1 MRHAFRIPRVGV
13 AVASAALVVACSQP
27 AEPAKAPAP
36 EQPPPVISLP
46 PAPTQAPVLTRADLL
61 AGVAQAASAHGA
73 GSTYPKAVAEL
84 AGRRF
89 ALTMPFGCDGP
100 AEAGAGASYTLDSAG
115 RALKLSARPEQWT
128 DTGWKQVFGDLGE
141 VEALEG
147 FWLRRPWL
155 LESACP
161 AKFPTLP
168 GALPSPET
176 VGLVRVFEA
185 EGSRLLRR
193 GDRPYEITRKVNPET
208 PPPTDGFRLVLE
220 GRIAGA
226 KGQPV
231 RCRSARPD
239 QRPACLVAVEF
250 DRVAIEDPQ
259 GETLAQWRD

>member
-1 MRHAFRIPRVGV
+1 MRHTHRIPRVGIAV
-13 AVASAALVVACSQP
+13 AVALLVTACSRP
-27 AEPAKAPAP
+27 VEPVKAPAP
-36 EQPPPVISLP
+36 EPLQPVISLP
-46 PAPTQAPVLTRADLL
+46 PAPTQPSALTRADLL
-61 AGVAQAASAHGA
+61 AGVALAASAHGA

-89 ALTMPFGCDGP
+89 TLAMPFGCDGP
-100 AEAGAGASYTLDSAG
+100 AEAGAGASYTLGSGG
-115 RALKLSARPEQWT
+115 RALKLTAQPEQWT
-128 DTGWKQVFGDLGE
+128 NTDWKQSFADIGE

-161 AKFPTLP
+161 AKFPALP

-193 GDRPYEITRKVNPET
+193 GDRPYEITRKVDPET
-208 PPPTDGFRLVLE
+208 PPPAGGFRLVLE
-220 GRIAGA
+220 GRIAEA

-239 QRPACLVAVEF
+239 QRPTCLVAVEF

>member
-1 MRHAFRIPRVGV
+1 MRHAFRIPRVGI
-13 AVASAALVVACSQP
+13 AVAAAVLVAACSRP

-36 EQPPPVISLP
+36 EPQAPVVSLP
-46 PAPTQAPVLTRADLL
+46 PAPVQPPVLTRADLL
-61 AGVAQAASAHGA
+61 AAVAQAASAHGGGA
-73 GSTYPKAVAEL
+73 AYPKVVADL

-89 ALTMPFGCDGP
+89 ALAMPFGCDGP
-100 AEAGAGASYTLDSAG
+100 AEAGAGASYTLDTAG
-115 RALKLSARPEQWT
+115 RALKLTARPEQWT
-128 DTGWKQVFGDLGE
+128 DTGWKQAFGDLGE

-155 LESACP
+155 LDSTCP
-161 AKFPTLP
+161 ARFPTLP
-168 GALPSPET
+168 GAAPSPET

-193 GDRPYEITRKVNPET
+193 GDRPYEITRKVDPET
-208 PPPTDGFRLVLE
+208 PPPAGGFRLVLE
-220 GRIAGA
+220 GRIAAA

-239 QRPACLVAVEF
+239 QRPTCLVAVEF
-250 DRVAIEDPQ
+250 DRVAIEDPR